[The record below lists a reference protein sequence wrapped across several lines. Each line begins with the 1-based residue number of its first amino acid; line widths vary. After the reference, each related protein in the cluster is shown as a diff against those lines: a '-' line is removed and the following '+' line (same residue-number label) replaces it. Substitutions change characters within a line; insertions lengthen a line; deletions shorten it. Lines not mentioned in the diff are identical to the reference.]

1 VAERDPEADARS
13 DRRTM
18 IVGVGAMVGLIVF
31 GLAFGSR
38 FGATEC
44 RRLEPRAS
52 AAGSSAA
59 GGDPVRGE
67 AAEALLAARLGDDEL
82 AALVAAHGPVALA
95 RELPVDGLRRLA
107 PDPVGVTLT
116 GAGALLVDRDGTV
129 LAGASYGEGVEVV
142 GSGSSL
148 YALVVGNVITGQVDA
163 LRPLQLSRQ
172 GVTSSACV
180 DTSAVGSPLSFV
192 HDARDGLFVGLRTD
206 EDGSESV
213 LELRDPTRGRIW
225 APPVLLGQAPAGLH
239 GARTSGV
246 IAGDVVV
253 LTRRVHDTDPVST
266 ALLAFDRI
274 SGAPRWSVEGDALRA
289 ALRAAGDA
297 EGAGSAVAAA
307 LAGAPTLRLEV
318 IDTDEPLGDTG
329 SGGVLRLLVT
339 RDVATD
345 ALLPP
350 PLHGPF
356 ADLVDVVERAARE
369 VRIDADGAVTL
380 VLDLADGEV
389 REVVAGRTPREPTT
403 LLRTADGVWLLL
415 VDEVDGDGLLV
426 RFGG

>member
-1 VAERDPEADARS
+1 MAVRDPGADARS

-18 IVGVGAMVGLIVF
+18 LVGVSVMVGLIVF

-44 RRLEPRAS
+44 RRLEPRVI

-59 GGDPVRGE
+59 GTGPSRGGT
-67 AAEALLAARLGDDEL
+67 AESLLAARLGDVEL
-82 AALVAAHGPVALA
+82 AALVAVHGPVALA
-95 RELPVDGLRRLA
+95 LELPVAGLRQLA
-107 PDPVGVTLT
+107 PDPVGVTLS

-129 LAGASYGEGVEVV
+129 LAGASYGERVEVI
-142 GSGSSL
+142 GSSPAL

-213 LELRDPTRGRIW
+213 LELRDPVRGRIW

-239 GARTSGV
+239 GARTSGA

-253 LTRRVHDTDPVST
+253 LARRVHDGDTVTT
-266 ALLAFDRI
+266 ALVAFDRM
-274 SGAPRWSVEGDALRA
+274 SGEQRWSVEGDVLRDALR
-289 ALRAAGDA
+289 
-297 EGAGSAVAAA
+297 GAGEVVAGS
-307 LAGAPTLRLEV
+307 LADAPSLRLEV
-318 IDTDEPLGDTG
+318 VDSAAAMGGAG
-329 SGGVLRLLVT
+329 SEGVLRLLVT
-339 RDVATD
+339 RDVAAD

-356 ADLVDVVERAARE
+356 AGLVGETERAARE
-369 VRIDADGAVTL
+369 ARIAADGAVTL
-380 VLDLADGEV
+380 VLGLADGEV
-389 REVVAGRTPREPTT
+389 REVVAGGSPRDPAT
-403 LLRTADGVWLLL
+403 LLRTTDGVWLLL
-415 VDEVDGDGLLV
+415 LDGVDGVDLLV